1 MSSAYYL
8 FKRGKRISESGKF
21 LEAIMLLE
29 KAKKL
34 EPEKGSIR
42 EVLASAYYNC
52 GLYISAKK
60 NFIKALKIDA
70 SNDFAHYGLG
80 LCLIKE
86 NKITEALG
94 HFKIAFFMKP
104 DHKKY
109 KEVLAKFSG
118 SKQ

>member
-1 MSSAYYL
+1 MGSTYYL
-8 FKRGKRISESGKF
+8 FKRGKKLFENGKF
-21 LEAIMLLE
+21 LEATMLLE
-29 KAKKL
+29 KARSL

-52 GLYISAKK
+52 GLYVSAKN
-60 NFIKALKIDA
+60 NFTKALKIDA
-70 SNDFAHYGLG
+70 TNDFAHYGLG

-86 NKITEALG
+86 NKITEARG

-109 KEVLAKFSG
+109 KEILDKFSG
-118 SKQ
+118 LK

>member
-1 MSSAYYL
+1 MNSTYYL
-8 FKRGKRISESGKF
+8 FKRGKKVSENCKL

-52 GLYISAKK
+52 GLYVSAKK
-60 NFIKALKIDA
+60 NFIKALEIDA

-86 NKITEALG
+86 NKKTEAMG

-104 DHKKY
+104 GHKKY
-109 KEVLAKFSG
+109 KEVLDKFSG
-118 SKQ
+118 PKQ

>member
-8 FKRGKRISESGKF
+8 FKRGKKLFENGKF
-21 LEAIMLLE
+21 LQAIMLLE
-29 KAKKL
+29 KAKNL

-52 GLYISAKK
+52 GLYVSAKK
-60 NFIKALKIDA
+60 NFIKALEIDA
-70 SNDFAHYGLG
+70 ANDFAHYSLG
-80 LCLIKE
+80 LCLTKE
-86 NKITEALG
+86 NKMTEARG

-109 KEVLAKFSG
+109 KEILDKFSG
-118 SKQ
+118 LK

>member
-1 MSSAYYL
+1 MSSTYYL
-8 FKRGKRISESGKF
+8 FKRGKKLFENGKF

-29 KAKKL
+29 KAKNF

-60 NFIKALKIDA
+60 NFIKTLEIDA
-70 SNDFAHYGLG
+70 ANDFAHYGLS

-86 NKITEALG
+86 NKMTEARG
-94 HFKIAFFMKP
+94 HLKIAFFMKP
-104 DHKKY
+104 DNEKY
-109 KEVLAKFSG
+109 KEVLDKFSG

>member
-1 MSSAYYL
+1 MSSTYYL
-8 FKRGKRISESGKF
+8 FKRGKKLFENGKF

-29 KAKKL
+29 KAKNF

-60 NFIKALKIDA
+60 NFIKTLEIDA
-70 SNDFAHYGLG
+70 SNDFAHYGLS

-86 NKITEALG
+86 NKMTEARG
-94 HFKIAFFMKP
+94 HLKIAFFMKP
-104 DHKKY
+104 DHEKY
-109 KEVLAKFSG
+109 KEVLDKFSG
-118 SKQ
+118 

>member
-1 MSSAYYL
+1 MNSTYYL
-8 FKRGKRISESGKF
+8 FKRGKKLSESGKF

-29 KAKKL
+29 KAKNF

-52 GLYISAKK
+52 GFYVSAKK
-60 NFIKALKIDA
+60 NFIRALKIDA
-70 SNDFAHYGLG
+70 ANDFAHYGLG

-104 DHKKY
+104 DSKKY
-109 KEVLAKFSG
+109 REILDKFT
-118 SKQ
+118 KLK